1 MSVPA
6 ASPAPTGPAAS
17 TGTALTVEAAGVD
30 IIADQDRK
38 GTPRQLFW
46 PWFAANVSVLG
57 LSYGAWVLDFGV
69 SFGQAVV
76 ASVVGI
82 VFSFLLCG
90 VVALA
95 GKRGSAPTMVLS
107 RAALGVRGNR
117 VAAVL
122 SWLLTVGW
130 ETILTALATL
140 ATATVVRAL
149 GWGGGTGV
157 QVVALVVVAGLIIAG
172 GVFGFDL
179 IMRMQTVITVVTAV
193 LTVGYVL
200 LVIDH
205 VDLDAVRALPSGSAQ
220 ALVGALVFMMT
231 GFGLGWVN
239 MAADYSRYLPR
250 HTSGAGVV
258 AWTTIGASLAP
269 VVLLVFGLLLA
280 GSDGDLR
287 AAISGDP
294 IGALTTVLPTW
305 YLVPFAVVAVLGLIG
320 GAVLDIYSSGLA
332 LVSTGLPVTR
342 PVAAGID
349 GVIMVLGTIYIVFG
363 SDSFFGVFQGF
374 LITLGVPIAAWA
386 GIMLADVLMRRRD
399 YDDLDLY
406 RPAGRY
412 GSVPPVP
419 LTLLAAGTVL
429 GWGLV
434 TNASAGW
441 LSWQGYLLGATGLGG
456 RDGAWAYANLGVLAA
471 LVIGFVGTWLLRRGA
486 VRHQE
491 SLPRSTGQAPTTATH
506 AGSPVSTPTTPTT
519 PTPTPTPIAGDDA

>member
-1 MSVPA
+1 MSVPP
-6 ASPAPTGPAAS
+6 PATTGPAADAG
-17 TGTALTVEAAGVD
+17 TGAVPAGSALTVEAAGVD
-30 IIADQDRK
+30 IIADRDRK

-69 SFGQAVV
+69 SFTQALV

-90 VVALA
+90 FVALA

-107 RAALGVRGNR
+107 RAALGVQGNR

-140 ATATVVRAL
+140 ATATVVEAL
-149 GWGGGTGV
+149 GWGGGSGV

-200 LVIDH
+200 LVLDHIDTA
-205 VDLDAVRALPSGSAQ
+205 AVTALPAGTAQ
-220 ALVGALVFMMT
+220 AFIGALVFMMT

-258 AWTTIGASLAP
+258 GWTTFGASLAP
-269 VVLLVFGLLLA
+269 VILLL
-280 GSDGDLR
+280 
-287 AAISGDP
+287 
-294 IGALTTVLPTW
+294 
-305 YLVPFAVVAVLGLIG
+305 G

-332 LVSTGLPVTR
+332 LVSTGLPVSR

-363 SDSFFGVFQGF
+363 SDTFFGVFQGF

-386 GIMLADVLMRRRD
+386 GIMLADVLLRRRD

-406 RPAGRY
+406 RPTGRY
-412 GSVPPVP
+412 GRAPAVP
-419 LTLLAAGTVL
+419 LTLLALGTVL

-441 LSWQGYLLGATGLGG
+441 LAWQGYLLGAVGLGG
-456 RDGAWAYANLGVLAA
+456 KDGAWAYANLGVLVA
-471 LVIGFVGTWLLRRGA
+471 LVVGFGGTLLLRRGA
-486 VRHQE
+486 VRRQE
-491 SLPRSTGQAPTTATH
+491 ALPPSADAGA
-506 AGSPVSTPTTPTT
+506 AGS
-519 PTPTPTPIAGDDA
+519 ARAAR